1 MGLLKSLF
9 GSKPP
14 KRVRLE
20 PEGATFEINAGETV
34 LEKALSLGIAF
45 PHECTVGTCG
55 SCRARLVEG
64 RVDAIT
70 DFGYAL
76 SREELEAGYILACQA
91 VAKTDLVIEVD
102 TAGAAALPVNRI
114 PARLSATEDL
124 THDIKRVTFTLAAPL
139 TYRAGQ
145 YGVFTWPGEA
155 EGRAYSFADAPKPE
169 GRTNVS
175 TFVRRV
181 PGGLFS
187 ELLFGGGAAALD
199 FTLEGPHGEFWLR
212 DGKGPIICV
221 AGGSGLAPLLSLLE
235 EAASR
240 TGEAAITRDCLL
252 LFGARASRDLYAEAQ
267 IAALAARWPARF
279 LFWPALSEEPPAD
292 PAIRPGL
299 VTDFILDAVA
309 TVGAAGTQ
317 AYLCGPP
324 AMIDAAITKFTQA
337 GIKPGAIRYD
347 KFTDRSMGAK

>member
-102 TAGAAALPVNRI
+102 TAGAAALPVTRI

-139 TYRAGQ
+139 AYRAGQ
-145 YGVFTWPGEA
+145 
-155 EGRAYSFADAPKPE
+155 
-169 GRTNVS
+169 
-175 TFVRRV
+175 
-181 PGGLFS
+181 
-187 ELLFGGGAAALD
+187 
-199 FTLEGPHGEFWLR
+199 
-212 DGKGPIICV
+212 
-221 AGGSGLAPLLSLLE
+221 
-235 EAASR
+235 
-240 TGEAAITRDCLL
+240 
-252 LFGARASRDLYAEAQ
+252 
-267 IAALAARWPARF
+267 
-279 LFWPALSEEPPAD
+279 
-292 PAIRPGL
+292 
-299 VTDFILDAVA
+299 
-309 TVGAAGTQ
+309 
-317 AYLCGPP
+317 
-324 AMIDAAITKFTQA
+324 
-337 GIKPGAIRYD
+337 
-347 KFTDRSMGAK
+347 